1 MLITAAICSGVAVAL
16 LLLAAFTRLNER
28 AAVKATLGAISS
40 AVPEQMSIH
49 LARQREE
56 RSFAARVVLPAL
68 QNIARRMALLTPPGY
83 LASVKHRMVLAGR
96 QQPADLDRFLSMRVL
111 SIVLLPVALVVTMS
125 LPTSHK
131 SAMLLFLVAALLLAL
146 GPEVILNR
154 RVEARQ
160 GKIQTQ
166 LPNLLDLL
174 TIAVEAGLGFEQA
187 LSRTVASVP
196 GPLSEEFARMLSET
210 RLGATRKSALE
221 GINER
226 CDVPELRSFLIAIIQ
241 AETLGVSIAQIL
253 RTQAF
258 EIRTAA
264 RQRAQEK
271 AQKAPVKMLFP
282 LVFCIFPSIFVVIIG
297 PAAIQIYD
305 QMIKTHVL

>member
-1 MLITAAICSGVAVAL
+1 MLVLAAVCAAMAVGL
-16 LLLAAFTRLNER
+16 VVVAAFTKLNER
-28 AAVKATLGAISS
+28 VAVKATLGAIGSHLPEHVS
-40 AVPEQMSIH
+40 AH

-68 QNIARRMALLTPPGY
+68 QSLGRRLALLTPPGY
-83 LASVKHRMVLAGR
+83 LASARNRMTLAGR
-96 QQPADLDRFLSMRVL
+96 QHPEDIDRFLSLRVL
-111 SIVLLPVALVVTMS
+111 SIILVPVALALTMS
-125 LPTSHK
+125 LPLSRK
-131 SAMLLFLVAALLLAL
+131 SALLLFLVVALLLAL

-154 RVEARQ
+154 KVEARQ

-196 GPLSEEFARMLSET
+196 GPLSDEFARMLSET

-226 CDVPELRSFLIAIIQ
+226 CNVPELRSFLIAIIQ

-253 RTQAF
+253 RTQAA